1 MKRMFYTEWMSH
13 LMSSE
18 SGTERWMGSDL
29 DEWALKKVAIQFEA
43 RRGWHYG
50 FGSMVQ
56 CNCDGILVRGGL
68 LIPRLHS

>member
-1 MKRMFYTEWMSH
+1 
-13 LMSSE
+13 
-18 SGTERWMGSDL
+18 MGSDL

-56 CNCDGILVRGGL
+56 CDYDGILVRGGL